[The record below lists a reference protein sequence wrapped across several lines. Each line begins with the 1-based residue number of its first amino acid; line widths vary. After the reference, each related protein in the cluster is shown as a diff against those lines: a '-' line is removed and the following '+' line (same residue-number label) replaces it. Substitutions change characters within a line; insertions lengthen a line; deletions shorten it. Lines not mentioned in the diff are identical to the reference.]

1 MLKSPPCT
9 IGNMSLGQIQKLIG
23 CDVVLLI
30 GASLSG
36 QGTQSVFFRAAS
48 NRRQTTYWSS
58 DLNSDLPL
66 TTKDDVTH
74 KDTFM
79 AHDLG
84 HFTIVDL
91 IFTDIHFILHWSA
104 YIAMTIM
111 LLIDALSKAFT
122 KWIGVQLT
130 IASTFHWL
138 TESEQLRSKIIAQ
151 LSTYTDGNKGGQI
164 SYTLNQTFL
173 NG

>member
-1 MLKSPPCT
+1 MNFDPLQKSKCPIDFSINVAEP
-9 IGNMSLGQIQKLIG
+9 K
-23 CDVVLLI
+23 VVEYESEI
-30 GASLSG
+30 CFS
-36 QGTQSVFFRAAS
+36 RIK
-48 NRRQTTYWSS
+48 NR
-58 DLNSDLPL
+58 
-66 TTKDDVTH
+66 
-74 KDTFM
+74 
-79 AHDLG
+79 
-84 HFTIVDL
+84 
-91 IFTDIHFILHWSA
+91 
-104 YIAMTIM
+104 
-111 LLIDALSKAFT
+111 AFT